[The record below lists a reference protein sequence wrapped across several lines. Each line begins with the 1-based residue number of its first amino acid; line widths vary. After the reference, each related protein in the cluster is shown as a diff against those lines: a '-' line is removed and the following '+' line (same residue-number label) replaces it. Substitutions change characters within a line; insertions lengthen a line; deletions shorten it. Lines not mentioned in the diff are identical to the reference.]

1 MDHQTK
7 RTAQAMEQ
15 MTETNAVRLC
25 GTLAGAPAFSH
36 ESRGQR
42 FYSFPL
48 EVRRL
53 SGNSD
58 TLNIVL
64 RREQLEAVEAAE
76 REKLLIT
83 GQLRSYNN
91 RRGEGAK
98 LVLTVLARELLLC
111 EGPDENSVFLTGTLC
126 RAPNLRVTPMG
137 RDICDLMLAVNRSYA
152 RSDYLPC
159 ICWGLRAREAARWPV
174 GTAVRLEGR
183 FQSRRYIKLTEA
195 GPVERVAYEVSVTEA
210 EALEAAETGI

>member
-98 LVLTVLARELLLC
+98 LVLTVLAKELLLC
-111 EGPDENSVFLTGTLC
+111 GGPDENSVFLTGTLC

-183 FQSRRYIKLTEA
+183 FQSRPYIKLTET

-210 EALEAAETGI
+210 EALETAECSV

>member
-1 MDHQTK
+1 MQ
-7 RTAQAMEQ
+7 RT
-15 MTETNAVRLC
+15 TETNAVRLC
-25 GTLAGAPAFSH
+25 GTLAGAPAYSH
-36 ESRGQR
+36 ESRGER

-48 EVRRL
+48 TVLRL

-64 RREQLEAVEAAE
+64 RQEQLKAVEAAAW
-76 REKLLIT
+76 EKLLVT

-111 EGPDENSVFLTGTLC
+111 DGPDENLVQLTGTLC

-137 RDICDLMLAVNRSYA
+137 RDICDLMLAVNRSYG

-159 ICWGLRAREAARWPV
+159 ICWGLRAREAAHWPV
-174 GTAVRLEGR
+174 GTVVRLEGR
-183 FQSRRYIKLTEA
+183 FQSRSYVKLTEE
-195 GPVERVAYEVSVTEA
+195 GPAARVAYEVSAAEA
-210 EALEAAETGI
+210 EVLETAENKMF

>member
-98 LVLTVLARELLLC
+98 LVLTVLAKELLLC

-159 ICWGLRAREAARWPV
+159 ICWGLRAREAARWLV

-183 FQSRRYIKLTEA
+183 FQSRPYLKLTES